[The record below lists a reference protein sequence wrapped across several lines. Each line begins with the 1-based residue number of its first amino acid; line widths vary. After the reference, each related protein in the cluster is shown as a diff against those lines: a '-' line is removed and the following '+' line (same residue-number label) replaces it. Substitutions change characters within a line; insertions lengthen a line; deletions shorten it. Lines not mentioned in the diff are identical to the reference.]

1 MKLHLEPLA
10 IAANVTQAA
19 FCRLDTV
26 LLTFGFLVMQYQQ
39 MTGEADHAAS
49 KSIISS
55 LEKRWMAADQ
65 DIFVATVIVNP
76 FFRADPFGRHPRF
89 VVAGIIELLGRLYT
103 RFFFE
108 EPPHI
113 FNVESRDYLTVAGQY
128 SELRATC
135 LRHKATAQQQVRFS
149 FASLPCQRTYMDLQD
164 TPLDPLEVYRNLS
177 FSSEPHSPFHRLAA
191 RLLSVSA
198 NSATCER
205 LFSVFGNTLTKLRNR
220 MGTSTLSSIAELKMH
235 VRNEHHLNSTK
246 TQMKRMFTTR
256 SKTTHSDEP
265 PVQQT
270 IAQPPS
276 PWPASPTSNDAPIS
290 STDGDL
296 NHVHCPRPG
305 FRDFISDRCD
315 IGPIE
320 DDEPVACPP
329 SGGKLS
335 LSQLFNFENRHWA
348 TLYEEC
354 AKRSYEEELALYDL
368 LNEDAA
374 TGDGLEVDVDETTAD
389 ILIG

>member
-39 MTGEADHAAS
+39 MTDEADHAAAT
-49 KSIISS
+49 SIIYS
-55 LEKRWMAADQ
+55 LEKRWTAADQ
-65 DIFVATVIVNP
+65 DIFIATVIVNP

-103 RFFFE
+103 RFFLE
-108 EPPHI
+108 EPPHM
-113 FNVESRDYLTVAGQY
+113 FNVELRDYLTMAGQY

-135 LRHKATAQQQVRFS
+135 LRHKATVQQRVC
-149 FASLPCQRTYMDLQD
+149 FAFNFYPGTQTNLQD
-164 TPLDPLEVYRNLS
+164 APLDPLEVYRDLS

-235 VRNEHHLNSTK
+235 VCNEHHLHSTK
-246 TQMKRMFTTR
+246 TRMKHMFATR
-256 SKTTHSDEP
+256 SKTTRSDELSALS
-265 PVQQT
+265 VAT
-270 IAQPPS
+270 QPPS
-276 PWPASPTSNDAPIS
+276 PHPASPANDEVVVS
-290 STDGDL
+290 SIDEDLDG
-296 NHVHCPRPG
+296 VRCPRPG
-305 FRDFISDRCD
+305 FRDFISDD
-315 IGPIE
+315 HTAPAE
-320 DDEPVACPP
+320 DDKPP
-329 SGGKLS
+329 THPSSRGKLS
-335 LSQLFNFENRHWA
+335 LSQLFNFENRHWVD
-348 TLYEEC
+348 LYAEC
-354 AKRSYEEELALYDL
+354 AKGSYEEELALYDL

-374 TGDGLEVDVDETTAD
+374 TGEGMEVDVDETTAD